1 MKLLVQGDDFGFTR
15 AVTYGAKDA
24 MEIGILTC
32 TGLFVNMP
40 SSKFAADMIPEHPN
54 ICFGLD
60 FNITSGHC
68 VADPALIPDLVD
80 EDGNF
85 IRSTVKYDDPLFQD
99 MDGRAILWPKDQVE
113 IELEAQYQK
122 YLELVGKEPEYVHTH
137 SIGLSVPTY
146 YETVEKV
153 GLKHGIPM
161 AARMREQFG
170 FADLHKTWSN
180 AGTGKPPKKVFDAEK
195 QLSKDVLGTVIE
207 NRDELLTHEY
217 AALDGH
223 PGYVDAEL
231 YSLSTVS
238 LERFRDVEMMISDD
252 MKQWIADNGVELISY
267 RDLKALM

>member
-15 AVTYGAKDA
+15 AVTYGIKDA
-24 MEIGILTC
+24 MELGILTC

-40 SSKFAADMIPEHPN
+40 SSKFAADMIPEHPDF
-54 ICFGLD
+54 CFGLD

-85 IRSTVKYDDPLFQD
+85 IRSTVKYDDPLFQEVE
-99 MDGRAILWPKDQVE
+99 GRAILWPKDQVE

-122 YLELVGKEPEYVHTH
+122 YLELVGQEPEYVHTH
-137 SIGLSVPTY
+137 SIGQSVPTY
-146 YETVEKV
+146 YETVEEV

-170 FADLHKTWSN
+170 FADLHKTWTSY
-180 AGTGKPPKKVFDAEK
+180 GKVPKKVFDAEK
-195 QLSKDVLGTVIE
+195 QLSKDTLGTVIA

-231 YSLSTVS
+231 VAMSTVS
-238 LERFRDVEMMISDD
+238 LERFRDVEMMMSDD
-252 MKQWIADNGVELISY
+252 MKEWIAANNVELISY